1 MADCLKLI
9 DDANNGRLTDQELSD
24 IIEDLQSAKNAQ
36 RAASKLESVE
46 ESIFERGA
54 YLVKEAEL
62 AAKIEKRNRYIN
74 ILREKNLLELAD
86 RADKAVNDPSLGLEA
101 ALVGVNAGFEGALRS
116 VDSLM
121 NSLGG
126 QYFGGMI
133 ADLKKAKLLT
143 DFNTMR
149 KDLEIEVSRALA
161 NLNKK
166 VPETDIDASPKAQ
179 KIAKIMFKY
188 QRTALHRENKAGAF
202 IRLKEGRVVRASHDP
217 SKLTKVGKDAW
228 VDYMSE
234 GGRINWSKTANGDFA
249 NADDAAKR
257 GFLERS
263 YQAIV
268 TGNRI
273 GSDKTEL
280 SKAFT
285 GSKNLAKARSESAVF
300 TFKDADTWYE
310 YDQQFGRGS
319 LREAFVQDLQG
330 SMRSIALLEQFGTN
344 PEELFKRVQKKL
356 LDKHQNDLKKSQ
368 RLQRKNS
375 ILNFNAM
382 LDEVTGDVN
391 IGSHTKLARYLH
403 FYRAIQTMAKLGGA
417 AVSAFSDVAFM
428 ASNRM
433 YQGRSLM
440 DAWGDSFSA
449 LFRGMNQGEM
459 REFAD
464 RLGVGLESQLGD
476 FMSRFNASDDIPGN
490 TSKLLNKFFKLNL
503 LQPWTEANKRG
514 VTLMIANDLGREAS
528 KTFDNLAPDL
538 QRLLSIYGIDAVKW
552 NAVRKGVKKGP
563 DGRDYIVPGEIPDES
578 VRENMFNLL
587 TNEAEFSVPSPGA
600 RERAILRQGYRPG
613 TFAGEAIRFVGQFK
627 SFGVLGIT
635 KNIGRH
641 AYGTGAKNKREIF
654 ARGVGGNLGLINT
667 IVGTTVMGYFV
678 MQAKEVMKGREPRP
692 ASPETFL
699 AAALQGGGLGIYG
712 DFLFGRA
719 TRFGGGTLETAIG
732 PGIAAG
738 FEGLDLMLRY
748 RDQLL
753 TGDEDVRGDAVRFF
767 KSNMPLANLFYTQQA
782 LDYMIWYQL
791 QETINPGYLQRME
804 QRIRREN
811 NQDFIVPPSSV
822 VATGGGFR

>member
-24 IIEDLQSAKNAQ
+24 IIEDLQAAKNAQ

-54 YLVKEAEL
+54 YLVREAEL
-62 AAKIEKRNRYIN
+62 AAKIAKRSRYID
-74 ILREKNLLELAD
+74 ILREKNVLELAD

-126 QYFGGMI
+126 QYFGGFT
-133 ADLKKAKLLT
+133 ADLKKAKLHT
-143 DFNTMR
+143 EFNTMR
-149 KDLEIEVSRALA
+149 GDLELEVSRALA

-188 QRTALHRENKAGAF
+188 QRMALHRENKAGAF

-228 VDYMSE
+228 VNYMSE
-234 GGRINWSKTANGDFA
+234 GGRINWSKTANGDFV

-273 GSDKTEL
+273 ASDKTEL

-319 LREAFVQDLQG
+319 LREAFVQDLQ
-330 SMRSIALLEQFGTN
+330 SSFRSIALLEQFGTN

-375 ILNFNAM
+375 ILNFDAM
-382 LDEVTGDVN
+382 LAEVTGDVN

-514 VTLMIANDLGREAS
+514 VTLMIANDLGREAG

-613 TFAGEAIRFVGQFK
+613 SFAGEAIRFVGQFK

-732 PGIAAG
+732 PGISAG

-804 QRIRREN
+804 QRIRRDN

>member
-24 IIEDLQSAKNAQ
+24 IIEDLQAAKNAQ

-54 YLVKEAEL
+54 YLVREAEL
-62 AAKIEKRNRYIN
+62 AAKIAKRSRYID
-74 ILREKNLLELAD
+74 ILREKNVLELAD

-126 QYFGGMI
+126 QYFGGFT
-133 ADLKKAKLLT
+133 ADLKKAKLHT
-143 DFNTMR
+143 EFNTMR
-149 KDLEIEVSRALA
+149 GDLELEVSRALA

-188 QRTALHRENKAGAF
+188 QRMALHRENKAGAF

-228 VDYMSE
+228 VNYMSE
-234 GGRINWSKTANGDFA
+234 GGRINWSKTANGDFV

-273 GSDKTEL
+273 ASDKTEL

-285 GSKNLAKARSESAVF
+285 GSKNLAKSRSESAVF

-319 LREAFVQDLQG
+319 LREAFVQDLQ
-330 SMRSIALLEQFGTN
+330 SSFRSIALLEQFGTN

-375 ILNFNAM
+375 ILNFDAM
-382 LDEVTGDVN
+382 LAEVTGDVN

-514 VTLMIANDLGREAS
+514 VTLMIANDLGREAG

-613 TFAGEAIRFVGQFK
+613 SFAGEAIRFVGQFK

-732 PGIAAG
+732 PGISAG

-804 QRIRREN
+804 QRIRRDN

>member
-54 YLVKEAEL
+54 YLVREAEL

-228 VDYMSE
+228 VNYMSE

-257 GFLERS
+257 SFLERS

-382 LDEVTGDVN
+382 LAEVTGDVN

-514 VTLMIANDLGREAS
+514 VTLMIANDLGREAG

-641 AYGTGAKNKREIF
+641 AYGTGAKSKREVF

-667 IVGTTVMGYFV
+667 IVGTTTMGYFV

-692 ASPETFL
+692 ASPEAFL

-732 PGIAAG
+732 PGISAG
-738 FEGLDLMLRY
+738 FEALDLMLRY

-753 TGDEDVRGDAVRFF
+753 TGDEDVRGDAVRFL
-767 KSNMPLANLFYTQQA
+767 KSNTPLANLFYTQQA

-804 QRIRREN
+804 QRIRRDN

>member
-24 IIEDLQSAKNAQ
+24 IIEDLQAAKNAQ

-46 ESIFERGA
+46 ENIFERGA
-54 YLVKEAEL
+54 YLIKEAEL

-126 QYFGGMI
+126 QYFGGFT
-133 ADLKKAKLLT
+133 ADLKKAKLHT
-143 DFNTMR
+143 EFNTMR
-149 KDLEIEVSRALA
+149 GDLELEVSRALA

-188 QRTALHRENKAGAF
+188 QRTALQRENKAGAF

-217 SKLTKVGKDAW
+217 RKMTNVGKDAW
-228 VDYMSE
+228 VNYMSE
-234 GGRINWSKTANGDFA
+234 GERINWSKTANGDFA

-263 YQAIV
+263 YEAIT
-268 TGNRI
+268 TGIRL
-273 GSDKTEL
+273 STDTTEV

-285 GSKNLAKARSESAVF
+285 GPQNLAKARSESAVF

-319 LREAFVQDLQG
+319 LREAFVQDLQ
-330 SMRSIALLEQFGTN
+330 SSFRSIALLEQFGTN
-344 PEELFKRVQKKL
+344 PEAMFKKVQKKL
-356 LDKHQNDLKKSQ
+356 LKKYRSDPKKVKRLK
-368 RLQRKNS
+368 REGS
-375 ILNFNAM
+375 ILNFDAM
-382 LDEVTGDVN
+382 IAEVTGEVN
-391 IGSHTKLARYLH
+391 IGSHTKLARWLH
-403 FYRAIQTMAKLGGA
+403 GYRAIQTMAKLGGA

-440 DAWGDSFSA
+440 DAWGDSFGA

-476 FMSRFNASDDIPGN
+476 FMSRFNASDDIPGK
-490 TSKLLNKFFKLNL
+490 TSKHLNVFFKLNL

-514 VTLMIANDLGREAS
+514 VTLMIANDLGREAG

-692 ASPETFL
+692 ASPEAFL

-753 TGDEDVRGDAVRFF
+753 TGDEDVRGDAIRFF

-804 QRIRREN
+804 QRIRRDN

>member
-1 MADCLKLI
+1 
-9 DDANNGRLTDQELSD
+9 
-24 IIEDLQSAKNAQ
+24 
-36 RAASKLESVE
+36 
-46 ESIFERGA
+46 
-54 YLVKEAEL
+54 
-62 AAKIEKRNRYIN
+62 
-74 ILREKNLLELAD
+74 
-86 RADKAVNDPSLGLEA
+86 
-101 ALVGVNAGFEGALRS
+101 
-116 VDSLM
+116 
-121 NSLGG
+121 
-126 QYFGGMI
+126 
-133 ADLKKAKLLT
+133 
-143 DFNTMR
+143 
-149 KDLEIEVSRALA
+149 
-161 NLNKK
+161 
-166 VPETDIDASPKAQ
+166 
-179 KIAKIMFKY
+179 
-188 QRTALHRENKAGAF
+188 
-202 IRLKEGRVVRASHDP
+202 
-217 SKLTKVGKDAW
+217 
-228 VDYMSE
+228 
-234 GGRINWSKTANGDFA
+234 
-249 NADDAAKR
+249 
-257 GFLERS
+257 
-263 YQAIV
+263 
-268 TGNRI
+268 
-273 GSDKTEL
+273 
-280 SKAFT
+280 
-285 GSKNLAKARSESAVF
+285 
-300 TFKDADTWYE
+300 
-310 YDQQFGRGS
+310 
-319 LREAFVQDLQG
+319 
-330 SMRSIALLEQFGTN
+330 
-344 PEELFKRVQKKL
+344 
-356 LDKHQNDLKKSQ
+356 
-368 RLQRKNS
+368 
-375 ILNFNAM
+375 
-382 LDEVTGDVN
+382 
-391 IGSHTKLARYLH
+391 
-403 FYRAIQTMAKLGGA
+403 MAKLGGA

-514 VTLMIANDLGREAS
+514 VTLMIANDLGREAG

-613 TFAGEAIRFVGQFK
+613 SFAGEAIRFVGQFK

-732 PGIAAG
+732 PGISAG

-804 QRIRREN
+804 QRIRRDN

>member
-440 DAWGDSFSA
+440 DAWGDSFGA

>member
-54 YLVKEAEL
+54 YLVREAEL

-228 VDYMSE
+228 VNYMSE

-257 GFLERS
+257 SFLERS

-382 LDEVTGDVN
+382 LAEVTGDVN

-514 VTLMIANDLGREAS
+514 VTLMIANDLGREAG

-613 TFAGEAIRFVGQFK
+613 SFAGEAIRFVGQFK

-667 IVGTTVMGYFV
+667 IVGTTTMGYFV

-692 ASPETFL
+692 ASPEAFL

-732 PGIAAG
+732 PGISAG
-738 FEGLDLMLRY
+738 FEALDLMLRY

>member
-24 IIEDLQSAKNAQ
+24 IIEDLQAAKNAQ

-46 ESIFERGA
+46 ENIFERGA
-54 YLVKEAEL
+54 YLIKEAEL

-126 QYFGGMI
+126 QYFGGFT
-133 ADLKKAKLLT
+133 ADLKKAKLHT
-143 DFNTMR
+143 EFNTMR
-149 KDLEIEVSRALA
+149 GDLELEVSRALA

-188 QRTALHRENKAGAF
+188 QRTALQRENKAGAF

-217 SKLTKVGKDAW
+217 RKMTNVGKDAW
-228 VDYMSE
+228 VNYMSE
-234 GGRINWSKTANGDFA
+234 GERINWSKTANGDFA

-263 YQAIV
+263 YEAIT
-268 TGNRI
+268 TGIRL
-273 GSDKTEL
+273 STDTTEV

-285 GSKNLAKARSESAVF
+285 GPQNLAKARSESAVF

-319 LREAFVQDLQG
+319 LREAFVQDLQ
-330 SMRSIALLEQFGTN
+330 SSFRSIALLEQFGTN
-344 PEELFKRVQKKL
+344 PEAMFKKVQKKL
-356 LDKHQNDLKKSQ
+356 LKKYRSDPKKVKRLK
-368 RLQRKNS
+368 REGS
-375 ILNFNAM
+375 ILNFDAM
-382 LDEVTGDVN
+382 IAEVTGEVN
-391 IGSHTKLARYLH
+391 IGSHTKLARWLH
-403 FYRAIQTMAKLGGA
+403 GYRAIQTMAKLGGA

-440 DAWGDSFSA
+440 DAWGDSFGA

-514 VTLMIANDLGREAS
+514 VTLMIANDLGREAG

-692 ASPETFL
+692 ASPEAFL
-699 AAALQGGGLGIYG
+699 ASALQGGGLGIYG

-732 PGIAAG
+732 PGISAG
-738 FEGLDLMLRY
+738 FEGIDLLLRT

-753 TGDEDVRGDAVRFF
+753 TGDEDVRGDAIRFL
-767 KSNMPLANLFYTQQA
+767 KSNTPLANLFYTQQA

-804 QRIRREN
+804 QRIRRDN